1 MATTATRLRDR
12 RRLDDCGWADT
23 DQHDREL
30 GEEVHLVHGSPQQG
44 PGQGVR
50 HGFRRRLPEY
60 PVSATAEALSLPPE
74 SDTAASVPKLQ
85 RRSTRVRPVPVPRA
99 TGRAADHASRFPA
112 GSRVR
117 SSVSEPPDPPTGS
130 NPSAR

>member
-74 SDTAASVPKLQ
+74 SDAAAAASSCSAARLVSG
-85 RRSTRVRPVPVPRA
+85 RFRSHGRLVEQPITHRDSRPAR
-99 TGRAADHASRFPA
+99 GSAAA
-112 GSRVR
+112 
-117 SSVSEPPDPPTGS
+117 
-130 NPSAR
+130 